1 MLSRLIDF
9 LRNSEKNKLF
19 TDNSTAYLEL
29 TFELMMGPDGLMYWS
44 ENLSAFLLLDLGKN
58 LKGSVENGLWPF
70 KKQLSNDMNEKIFD
84 SDDNKI

>member
-1 MLSRLIDF
+1 
-9 LRNSEKNKLF
+9 
-19 TDNSTAYLEL
+19 
-29 TFELMMGPDGLMYWS
+29 MYWS